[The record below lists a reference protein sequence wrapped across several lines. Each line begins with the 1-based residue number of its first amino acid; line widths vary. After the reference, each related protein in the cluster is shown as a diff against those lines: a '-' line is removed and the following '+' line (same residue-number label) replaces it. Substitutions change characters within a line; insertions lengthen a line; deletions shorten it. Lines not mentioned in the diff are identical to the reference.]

1 MIWEDEQEIIN
12 ELLYWQKR
20 ALEAERELEQELD
33 YEEFLLDQYMAMYN
47 YAKELEETSLE
58 SNINKRFKE
67 ERRGMINV
75 DGNR

>member
-20 ALEAERELEQELD
+20 ALEAEKKLK
-33 YEEFLLDQYMAMYN
+33 EF
-47 YAKELEETSLE
+47 E
-58 SNINKRFKE
+58 SNVDDAFSEYTKKLIKE
-67 ERRGMINV
+67 ERRSGMIEV